1 MLLLETLLNE
11 RVLALRVCWVTSLA
25 FLVASHVL
33 LMHLYRLVLK
43 GRTWGRHLLLLLTR
57 ATVLICSAYRLKVI
71 LLLLLLMLLV
81 LVELMISAIMVPLS
95 KICIPWIL
103 IKRLARA
110 DIVAVLILITIS
122 SFSTIVVL
130 VLVIIVLSIIK
141 VQHCPRMLLFKHI
154 KPRLCLFEVIVVAIV
169 VVVWLHFDLMLLW
182 RNLGHIRLILGSFG
196 HKLLIIVR
204 WDFLTNLIS
213 VFYRTC
219 SI

>member
-1 MLLLETLLNE
+1 
-11 RVLALRVCWVTSLA
+11 
-25 FLVASHVL
+25 
-33 LMHLYRLVLK
+33 
-43 GRTWGRHLLLLLTR
+43 
-57 ATVLICSAYRLKVI
+57 
-71 LLLLLLMLLV
+71 MLLV

-103 IKRLARA
+103 IKRLLARA

-169 VVVWLHFDLMLLW
+169 VVVWLHFDLMLL
-182 RNLGHIRLILGSFG
+182 
-196 HKLLIIVR
+196 
-204 WDFLTNLIS
+204 
-213 VFYRTC
+213 
-219 SI
+219 